1 MLKYF
6 KTFPRL
12 YLNYHLLILLSS
24 AFIVFCLN
32 HFFNTTFNTTAH
44 QVGFDYLVWLN
55 GVIHIL
61 ILALAFEIISL
72 RLSVKY
78 VIGIVLLLCSV
89 CGFYMDSLGVAF
101 DEDIIQS
108 IFETHIDEAF
118 DLMSFGLIKYIL
130 LFGVFPIVLLTF
142 IKLKKKPFVRAF
154 TQKIVFIIIL
164 SMLIGGSY
172 GLWGKDIVFVFKAQ
186 KKLEKILN
194 PIAPIRSLF
203 LYIQHSQEKQS
214 FVPTLI
220 AKDATLAKEIPPQIV
235 VFVIGESAR
244 SANFALNG
252 YVKPTNPYTNTL
264 NVISFKEFY
273 SCGVITAISVPCM
286 LTNYTQETYTNR
298 NLSLYI
304 NNILDIA
311 QSVGY
316 EVWYLGNNGGKC
328 VGGCDRN
335 IKHTIIYPTD
345 SLDSVMLPDIK
356 NIIANAHKM
365 RQNTFIV
372 VHQYGSHGAS
382 YSKRYPPDWT
392 RFTPVCE
399 EKELSKCTY
408 EEIINAYDNSLV
420 YSDWILAQMIENLQ
434 KVDDMRSML
443 WYVSDHGESLGE
455 LGQYMHGGLGYTL
468 APKYQKHIPSIMW
481 FSTGWENAPAK
492 ARERINH
499 HLSHDY
505 VFHTLLHILGI
516 HTQDY
521 QQALDIMP

>member
-1 MLKYF
+1 MQKYF
-6 KTFPRL
+6 KKLPQFS
-12 YLNYHLLILLSS
+12 LNYHFLILLSS

-32 HFFNTTFNTTAH
+32 NFFNTAFNTIAH

-55 GVIHIL
+55 GAIHTL

-101 DEDIIQS
+101 DGDIIQS

-118 DLMSFGLIKYIL
+118 DLINFGLVQHIV
-130 LFGVFPIVLLTF
+130 LFGVIPIVLLIF
-142 IKLKKKPFVRAF
+142 IKVKKVPFVRAF
-154 TQKIVFIIIL
+154 FQKLILICIL
-164 SMLIGGSY
+164 SALIGGSY

-186 KKLEKILN
+186 KKLENMLN
-194 PIAPIRSLF
+194 PISPLRSLF
-203 LYIQHSQEKQS
+203 LYVQHLQEKD

-220 AKDATLAKEIPPQIV
+220 AQDAHLMQIPPQIV
-235 VFVIGESAR
+235 VLVIGESAR

-252 YVKPTNPYTNTL
+252 YTKPTNPYTSAL
-264 NVISFKEFY
+264 DMISFKKFY
-273 SCGVITAISVPCM
+273 SCGVVTAISVPCM
-286 LTNYTQETYTNR
+286 LTNYTRETYTHR

-335 IKHTIIYPTD
+335 IKHTLLYPSD
-345 SLDSVMLPDIK
+345 SFDGVMLPDIQK
-356 NIIANAHKM
+356 IIAEAQKKQ
-365 RQNTFIV
+365 RNTFIV
-372 VHQYGSHGAS
+372 AHQYGSHGAS
-382 YSKRYPPDWT
+382 YHKRYPQDWT
-392 RFTPVCE
+392 RFTPVC
-399 EKELSKCTY
+399 KQNELSKCTY
-408 EEIINAYDNSLV
+408 EEIVNAYDNSLV
-420 YSDWILAQMIENLQ
+420 YSDWVLAQIIENL
-434 KVDDMRSML
+434 KKLTMRSML

-455 LGQYMHGGLGYTL
+455 LGQYMHGGLGYSL
-468 APKYQKHIPSIMW
+468 SPEHQKHIPSMMW
-481 FSTGWENAPAK
+481 FSAGWERFPNAAK
-492 ARERINH
+492 ARVND

-516 HTQDY
+516 QTKDY
-521 QQALDIMP
+521 QSTLDIMP